1 MGMDT
6 EKSTERADGN
16 SRASEKACLRLAL
29 VEKVLEEGDLAV
41 RWQGEVHLYHVSDV
55 RISGTRGSFAVSQVA
70 ASSDGRIARRED
82 WMKPC
87 GRMRTCFGCREYEP
101 HGNVCRIWGP
111 LSKDRRPDN
120 EGERE
125 WSIQENRARS

>member
-1 MGMDT
+1 MEMDT

-16 SRASEKACLRLAL
+16 YRASEKACLRLAL
-29 VEKVLEEGDLAV
+29 VEKVLAEGDLAV

-55 RISGTRGSFAVSQVA
+55 KISGTRGSFAVKQVA

-87 GRMRTCFGCREYEP
+87 GKLGTCFGCRKYEP
-101 HGNVCRIWGP
+101 RENSCRVWGP
-111 LSKDRRPDN
+111 LD
-120 EGERE
+120 EGQTTR
-125 WSIQENRARS
+125 Q